1 MYMKKKK
8 IFLVSI
14 SILNIIF
21 SITSLFLFLKL
32 CMSGIDFADYPSI
45 QNAEIVIFNKLWGLV
60 AKFIFL
66 TIFSTLITFI
76 MILKNKKE

>member
-1 MYMKKKK
+1 MKKKK

-14 SILNIIF
+14 SILNLILII
-21 SITSLFLFLKL
+21 SLLLFLKL
-32 CMSGIDFADYPSI
+32 WVSRSDFADYQSI

-66 TIFSTLITFI
+66 TIFSTFITFI

>member
-1 MYMKKKK
+1 
-8 IFLVSI
+8 
-14 SILNIIF
+14 
-21 SITSLFLFLKL
+21 
-32 CMSGIDFADYPSI
+32 MSGIDFADYPSI